1 MSVASLFVIAKDWKQ
16 SKCPSGD
23 EWIYTNCDL
32 SIQWN
37 SNKKEELLIH
47 ETTGCVSKLR
57 C

>member
-23 EWIYTNCDL
+23 EWICTNCDL